1 MGIPN
6 RDREPSCL
14 KNKVNPMN
22 KMKEVIRLILTTNM
36 SNRMIAK
43 VLKMSPNTSNRYR
56 KLLSK
61 KKMKWEDVENFDD
74 TQIENLVRS
83 KIYRISNRVMPDWV
97 YIHQEM
103 QHRHVT
109 LYLLWEDYRI
119 ANLENAYSYSQFTR
133 YYRLYLNKLDIT
145 MRQTHRAGET
155 VFVDFAGRT
164 VPYFDKENDEL
175 KHAQIFVGVLGCS
188 NYTFVY
194 AVSSQ
199 STSDWVEAHNHM
211 YQFFG
216 GVPEI
221 VVPDNLKA
229 AVIKHA
235 HDPILNRTYLEQAK
249 HYGIAIIPARVR
261 RPQDKSK
268 AEIGVLLASRWI
280 LAKLRHRQF
289 FSIAELNQAIAELL
303 WQLNERPFKRLPGCR
318 RERFE
323 LLDKPKL
330 RILPSYIFE
339 YAEWT
344 SARKVSR
351 DYHIEIKGHYYS
363 VPYQLVGNR
372 VEGRVTSNV
381 VEFFHRG
388 KRIAS
393 HSRSDT
399 IGEHTT
405 VTEHQP
411 KSHQFYANQTPEKL
425 LIWAKTCGPYAAAAV
440 QNQFDIRPHTL
451 LGVRSSVEL
460 QRLAKNYGNEQF
472 ERACRRA
479 EKIGSLTVKSI
490 RSILQS
496 RLTELNDDEMPI
508 QINLPLH
515 GNVRGSSYYS
525 TGGE

>member
-1 MGIPN
+1 MEKI
-6 RDREPSCL
+6 
-14 KNKVNPMN
+14 KVEIMN
-22 KMKEVIRLILTTNM
+22 KIREVLRLILTTKM
-36 SNRMIAK
+36 SNRLIAK
-43 VLKMSPNTSNRYR
+43 TMRMSPNTPNRYR
-56 KLLSK
+56 HILIK
-61 KKMKWEDVENFDD
+61 KNIPWSDVDKMDD
-74 TQIENLVRS
+74 NEVTNLVRTQS
-83 KIYRISNRVMPDWV
+83 YRVINRQMPDWD
-97 YIHQEM
+97 YIHREM
-103 QHRHVT
+103 QNRHVT
-109 LYLLWEDYRI
+109 LQMLWEEYRLS
-119 ANLENAYSYSQFTR
+119 NPENTYAYSQFTY
-133 YYRLYLNKLDIT
+133 YYRVYVRKLDLS
-145 MRQTHRAGET
+145 MRQSHRAGET

-199 STSDWVEAHNHM
+199 STADWIDAHNHM

-216 GVPEI
+216 GVPEV

-235 HDPILNRTYLEQAK
+235 YDPILNRTYLEQSK

-289 FSIAELNQAIAELL
+289 FSVIEINDAISELL
-303 WQLNERPFKRLPGCR
+303 RKLNERPFKRLPGCR

-330 RILPSYIFE
+330 RILPSYTFE

-344 SARKVSR
+344 SARKVNR
-351 DYHIEIKGHYYS
+351 DYHLEISGHYYS

-372 VEGRVTSNV
+372 IEGRVTSNV

-393 HSRSDT
+393 HLRSNT
-399 IGEHTT
+399 VGEHTT

-425 LIWAKTCGPYAAAAV
+425 LIWAKKCGPYAAAAV
-440 QNQFDIRPHTL
+440 QNQFSIRPHTL
-451 LGVRSSVEL
+451 LGVRSSIEL
-460 QRLAKNYGNEQF
+460 QRLAKNYGDEKF

-496 RLTELNDDEMPI
+496 RLTELDEDETPI